1 MMQKFFLGDMVI
13 PLTCGSIEC
22 VFEMVS
28 PTIEYDN
35 CFHVNGMSVFETL
48 YEKQP
53 PFRFRASSHIGVIP
67 LRIKNN
73 IQFIMSL
80 GGSISVIAT
89 ASSTVSNS
97 YILV

>member
-48 YEKQP
+48 YEKHP
-53 PFRFRASSHIGVIP
+53 PLRFWGSSQVGLMP
-67 LRIKNN
+67 SRIKN
-73 IQFIMSL
+73 IMQFLTKMS
-80 GGSISVIAT
+80 GNVSIT
-89 ASSTVSNS
+89 AIVSSTLLKV
-97 YILV
+97 